1 MTSKNIRQ
9 HYVPQ
14 FYLKN
19 FSNLNKKT
27 YYINCFDKILKDNY
41 QSKVSNIGMEN
52 NFYSYAENDFEGY
65 FCEFE
70 SKASKIINSLVKN
83 EKYKILNSKENRMI
97 LSSFLLLQFSRTN
110 EVREILIELE
120 EKIQDFIKNK
130 PESNDISI
138 IKDYFNEDIKKRH
151 MDIIQENHDELKLKF
166 YNRKWIFI
174 ENKTNIEFLTS
185 DNPIVR
191 YNNYGSL
198 GFDSPYLHIFFP
210 LSPKTCLCLL
220 DPYNYSDFL
229 KKKKFFGDEVI
240 RNLNKVKSFTILD
253 EDKVNCINNLQIE
266 NSTRHIFSKNGDFE
280 KINYLIKNNLIETG
294 EKRKRIDTTFYKDSD
309 NDFEIMN
316 LKM

>member
-1 MTSKNIRQ
+1 MNKTIKQ

-19 FSNLNKKT
+19 FSNINKKT
-27 YYINCFDKILKDNY
+27 HYVNCFDKIAKKNY
-41 QSKVSNIGMEN
+41 QSKVSNVGMVK
-52 NFYSYAENDFEGY
+52 NFYTYQEDDFEDY

-70 SKASKIINSLVKN
+70 FKASKIINSLVKN
-83 EKYKILNSKENRMI
+83 KKYKILNSKENRMI
-97 LSSFLLLQFSRTN
+97 LSSFLLIQFTRTN
-110 EVREILIELE
+110 EVRENLMELE
-120 EKIQDFIKNK
+120 EKIQYFIKDK
-130 PESNDISI
+130 PESDDIAV
-138 IKDYFNEDIKKRH
+138 IKDYFKEDIKKRH

-191 YNNYGSL
+191 YNNHGSR
-198 GFDSPYLHIFFP
+198 GFDSPFLHIFFP
-210 LSPKTCLCLL
+210 LSPKICLCLL

-229 KKKKFFGDEVI
+229 KKQKFLGDEVI
-240 RNLNKVKSFTILD
+240 HNINKAKSFSIID
-253 EDKVNCINNLQIE
+253 ENKVNCINNLQIK
-266 NSTRHIFSKNGDFE
+266 NSTRHIFSKNGDFK

>member
-1 MTSKNIRQ
+1 M
-9 HYVPQ
+9 V
-14 FYLKN
+14 KN
-19 FSNLNKKT
+19 FYT
-27 YYINCFDKILKDNY
+27 YQED
-41 QSKVSNIGMEN
+41 
-52 NFYSYAENDFEGY
+52 DFEDY

-70 SKASKIINSLVKN
+70 FKASKIINSLVKN
-83 EKYKILNSKENRMI
+83 KKYKILNSKENRMI
-97 LSSFLLLQFSRTN
+97 LSSFLLIQFTRTN
-110 EVREILIELE
+110 EVRENLMELE
-120 EKIQDFIKNK
+120 EKIQYFIKDK
-130 PESNDISI
+130 PESDDIAV
-138 IKDYFNEDIKKRH
+138 IKDYFKEDIKKRH

-166 YNRKWIFI
+166 YNRKWIFL